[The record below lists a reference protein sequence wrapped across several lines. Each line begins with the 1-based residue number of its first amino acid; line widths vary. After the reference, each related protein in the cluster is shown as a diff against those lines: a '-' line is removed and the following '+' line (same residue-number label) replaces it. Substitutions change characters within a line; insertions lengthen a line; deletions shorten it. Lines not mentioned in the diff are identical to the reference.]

1 MVMRGKGNGNNS
13 NDNNGNNG
21 NSSNDGINDAINI
34 KVIT

>member
-1 MVMRGKGNGNNS
+1 MRGKGNGNNS